1 MGYSYSSAA
10 VAVSVLVVALAAAAS
25 GQLSTTFYASSCPTA
40 LSTIR
45 SAVNAAVAREPRMGA
60 SLLRL
65 HFHDCF
71 VQGCDASILLADNA
85 TFRGEQGAFPN
96 VNSLRGFEV
105 ISSIKMQLEASCRQT
120 VSCADILA
128 VAARDSV
135 VALGGPSYPV
145 ELGRRDGMTTNQT
158 MANTNLHPPTT
169 DLGNFVTSFAGKGL
183 SPTDLVVLTAVV
195 QQQEAATFFLGDGG
209 QELYRGDGSGT
220 DALVRVYA
228 ANPAR
233 FNADFAAAMV
243 RMGAIRPLTG
253 TQGEIRLNCS
263 RVN

>member
-183 SPTDLVVLTAVV
+183 SPTDLVVLTG
-195 QQQEAATFFLGDGG
+195 TFLQTSDTIKWIFWL
-209 QELYRGDGSGT
+209 L
-220 DALVRVYA
+220 L
-228 ANPAR
+228 
-233 FNADFAAAMV
+233 
-243 RMGAIRPLTG
+243 
-253 TQGEIRLNCS
+253 
-263 RVN
+263 